1 MLPVERLSAAFS
13 EADEACRRRLARVLT
28 ELARVAPQEEGT
40 GPSLQWLGPTTAT
53 GEGAV
58 EGAAVGMV
66 AGAAEGAA
74 DGRAPVAMGPDAV
87 ASKPAR
93 PGAAQGRPGSRL
105 PGSKLRIETP
115 AQVRVR
121 VRVRVR

>member
-1 MLPVERLSAAFS
+1 M
-13 EADEACRRRLARVLT
+13 LT

-53 GEGAV
+53 GEGAAEGAAEGAV
-58 EGAAVGMV
+58 EGAVE
-66 AGAAEGAA
+66 GAAEGAA
-74 DGRAPVAMGPDAV
+74 DGRALVAMGPDAV

-93 PGAAQGRPGSRL
+93 SGAAQGRPGSRL

-115 AQVRVR
+115 AQVRAR
-121 VRVRVR
+121 VRVGVR